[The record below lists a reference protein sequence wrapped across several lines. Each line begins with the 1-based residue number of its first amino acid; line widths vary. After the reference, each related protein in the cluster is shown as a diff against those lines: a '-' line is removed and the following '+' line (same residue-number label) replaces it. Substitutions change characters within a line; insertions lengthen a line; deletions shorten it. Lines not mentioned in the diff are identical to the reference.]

1 VEDGYFA
8 HAIPGQ
14 IGSPRTRPGWEAS
27 ITATGA
33 DGTTYTLDIP
43 ANSLVTM
50 NTIGNAGGVG
60 TTGTRRRRESNG
72 GDGPIRT

>member
-1 VEDGYFA
+1 M
-8 HAIPGQ
+8 P
-14 IGSPRTRPGWEAS
+14 PRGVAASVGS